1 VAAAAAADAGAA
13 GVAPVS
19 GVAAAPNAQA
29 LSGGPAAPAGQGP
42 APGAN
47 PGGNPGAAT
56 VAALERWV
64 GGSGFGGSL
73 AAPAPVQPSL
83 SWAPIGQLGL
93 ERGAFDTALGLG
105 SSSSGDRTASQRVDN
120 SFRQLREDA
129 QEEAVVEQGVVA
141 SSVVVSTG
149 FSVGYVLW
157 LARGGALLASLASA
171 IPAWA
176 MVDPLPVLSKQRPG
190 GGRGPNAQDP
200 DPGADNDG
208 MGGPHDDEVEDLF
221 EAGSRAAEAS
231 RPSPPLPTTPQAA
244 TASQPVAEARS

>member
-1 VAAAAAADAGAA
+1 VAAN
-13 GVAPVS
+13 AP
-19 GVAAAPNAQA
+19 ATA
-29 LSGGPAAPAGQGP
+29 GGPGAPAGQAAP
-42 APGAN
+42 AVNSGAN
-47 PGGNPGAAT
+47 PAADA
-56 VAALERWV
+56 VAAVGRWV
-64 GGSGFGGSL
+64 AGSGLGGSL

-93 ERGAFDTALGLG
+93 ERGAFDSALGLG
-105 SSSSGDRTASQRVDN
+105 SSSSGESSASQRVDN
-120 SFRQLREDA
+120 SFRQLRADA

-190 GGRGPNAQDP
+190 GGRDPDAQDP
-200 DPGADNDG
+200 GAGADNDG
-208 MGGPHDDEVEDLF
+208 MPGPQDDEVEDLF
-221 EAGSRAAEAS
+221 GASHRAAAEP
-231 RPSPPLPTTPQAA
+231 RPPPPLTQPSPPR
-244 TASQPVAEARS
+244 TAVAPEPVAEVRP